1 MTALGAL
8 LRASLEDATIPISSA
23 TAADLWGP
31 AAKSGA
37 GVVVNEGRV
46 YGLSAWMRGVTLTA
60 GTMAGL
66 PLKVYRKADKKRV
79 LTPTVLDGPNRRQ
92 TPFEFW
98 QTLHANAINWGTGY
112 ALKVRNRSG
121 QVVQV
126 WSIHPSRV
134 EPSEVP
140 ASDEFPDGMRYRVT
154 QADGS
159 RVTVGSWEIARFPYL
174 SPTGTVGISAIAAH
188 RQTLGI
194 AIAAEDI
201 SAGFYA
207 EGALINGIVS
217 TKVSLDEDKANAL
230 KARWKAKVASGASRA
245 GDIAVLDNDATF
257 QPVSMKPADA
267 EFLDSRKYGIAE
279 IARILGM
286 PPELL
291 GGSSGDSLTYKTID
305 GLTLGWQ
312 KFGLKSPAT
321 MIEQRVTRELL
332 PGGWDSGAWY
342 AEYSFEGLL
351 RGDPASRA
359 QFHHYAINDGWET
372 RNEVRAFE
380 NLEPGP
386 AELDEFITPKG
397 QVTPSGGS
405 NGNGN
410 ADAA

>member
-8 LRASLEDATIPISSA
+8 VRSFEDPLIPISSA
-23 TAADLWGP
+23 SAEDLWGP
-31 AAKSGA
+31 GVKSGA
-37 GVVVNEGRV
+37 GVAVNEGRV

-66 PLKVYRKADKKRV
+66 PLKVYRKTDKKRIT
-79 LTPTVLDGPNRRQ
+79 TPLVLDNPNRRQ

-98 QTLHANAINWGTGY
+98 QTVHANAINWGTGY
-112 ALKVRNRSG
+112 ALKVRNRGG
-121 QVVQV
+121 QVVQA

-134 EPSEVP
+134 EPSEAP
-140 ASDEFPDGMRYRVT
+140 PSDEFPDGMRYRVT
-154 QADGS
+154 NADGS

-174 SPTGTVGISAIAAH
+174 SPTGTVGISAVAAH

-201 SAGFYA
+201 SAQFYA
-207 EGALINGIVS
+207 EGALINGILS
-217 TKVSLDEDKANAL
+217 AKGSLDDEKALAL

-279 IARILGM
+279 CARILGM

-312 KFGLKSPAT
+312 KFGLASPAK
-321 MIEQRVTRELL
+321 MFEQRVTRELL
-332 PGGWDSGAWY
+332 PGGWDAGAWY
-342 AEYSFEGLL
+342 AEYDFEGLL
-351 RGDPASRA
+351 RGDPESRA
-359 QFHHYAINDGWET
+359 KFHHYAINDGWES
-372 RNEVRAFE
+372 RAEVRAIE
-380 NLEPGP
+380 NLPPGP
-386 AELDEFITPKG
+386 AELAEFITPKG
-397 QVTPSGGS
+397 SVNPGGT
-405 NGNGN
+405 NGNSN
-410 ADAA
+410 ADT